1 MQDFDLMCLHSLCE
15 WDVALP
21 FQTRGPA
28 ACGRTPGPACWRPG
42 WRSAGVQ
49 QTGLHSC
56 RVCLWS
62 SLIKALY
69 RWEGMWVKHCTGL
82 WLPGSLAPCL
92 AVSKQLLLSKHAVP
106 PARTELGTKPALCP
120 VWRVGGWASGRGAS
134 SRFGRASWVSR
145 SFPLHFKVNFKSRPA
160 AGTLWQRE
168 RGTEAPRTRALR
180 VAAPPRPRF
189 LLLPPLPS
197 LTPHPPVAILGDWR
211 DNVPCSSGH
220 MCQEAQ
226 PWCL

>member
-1 MQDFDLMCLHSLCE
+1 MCLHSLCE

-28 ACGRTPGPACWRPG
+28 ARGRTPGPACWRPG

-160 AGTLWQRE
+160 AGTLAE
-168 RGTEAPRTRALR
+168 RARGRGPADACAACGSAFSATFPAPSP
-180 VAAPPRPRF
+180 AAF
-189 LLLPPLPS
+189 IHS
-197 LTPHPPVAILGDWR
+197 SSSCAHLGR
-211 DNVPCSSGH
+211 LERQC
-220 MCQEAQ
+220 AT
-226 PWCL
+226 